1 MSIASFFSSFCC
13 PFSDSHSD
21 PYRYERTLRAC
32 AVGLELES
40 DEMRA
45 KEETE
50 ADEREDGAN
59 VGIIVAWLRNYDG
72 DALSMFTSSVGGP
85 DEAVAI
91 I

>member
-1 MSIASFFSSFCC
+1 
-13 PFSDSHSD
+13 
-21 PYRYERTLRAC
+21 
-32 AVGLELES
+32 
-40 DEMRA
+40 MRA

-59 VGIIVAWLRNYDG
+59 VGLIVAWLRNYDG

-91 I
+91 IYCFPAENRTTNKIVYIYIVYYTQICM